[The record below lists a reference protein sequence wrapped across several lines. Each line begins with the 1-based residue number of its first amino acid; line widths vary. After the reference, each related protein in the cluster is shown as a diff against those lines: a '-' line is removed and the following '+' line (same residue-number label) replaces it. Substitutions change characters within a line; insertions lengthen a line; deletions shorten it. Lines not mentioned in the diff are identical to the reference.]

1 MRLGVTP
8 VLPAT
13 DPAELGAA
21 PGAGHVIA
29 GAVLGDGHLAL
40 YTLGDE
46 KVPGKSW
53 IEAKALVLLTG
64 LAFVPGFATLKARDQ
79 PTFCAQGL
87 SLAAAPRSLD
97 QRLTLVS

>member
-1 MRLGVTP
+1 MTP

-13 DPAELGAA
+13 DPAELGAT

-40 YTLGDE
+40 YTLGNE

-64 LAFVPGFATLKARDQ
+64 LTFVPGFATLKARDQ
-79 PTFCAQGL
+79 PTFCTQGL
-87 SLAAAPRSLD
+87 SLAAAPWSLD
-97 QRLTLVS
+97 HRLTLIS

>member
-8 VLPAT
+8 VLSAT

-40 YTLGDE
+40 YTLGNE
-46 KVPGKSW
+46 KVPGKSR
-53 IEAKALVLLTG
+53 IKAKALVLLTG
-64 LAFVPGFATLKARDQ
+64 FAFVPGFATLKARDQ
-79 PTFCAQGL
+79 PTFCAQGF
-87 SLAAAPRSLD
+87 SLTATPRSPD
-97 QRLTLVS
+97 HRLTLVS

>member
-8 VLPAT
+8 VLSAT

-46 KVPGKSW
+46 KVPGKSR
-53 IEAKALVLLTG
+53 IKAKALVLLTG
-64 LAFVPGFATLKARDQ
+64 FAFVPGFATLKARYQ

-87 SLAAAPRSLD
+87 FLAAAARSLD
-97 QRLTLVS
+97 HRLTLVS